1 MKYNPV
7 VTSPKKIRQVLNIQN
22 NFSIEDL
29 AFISGYSLEEIT
41 GRCRV
46 ADLAEWRQIIHSY
59 LRSQEFGLDQIG
71 IIMNRDHAT
80 IVHSCKSVLNLMKM
94 HDKQMVKKVHKMQN
108 AICKPNI
115 DILLMS
121 ESLLNLQNEFNRR

>member
-71 IIMNRDHAT
+71 IIMNRNHAT

-94 HDKQMVKKVHKMQN
+94 HDKRMVKKVNKMQN